1 MWWLTQI
8 EVFYRMDFG
17 RLPIEELNNISFAFP
32 HEPQQPNFFF
42 NPSAKSSIRL
52 GSTSWGKKDWVGS
65 AYPSHARQKDF
76 LHYYSQ
82 VCKAIEFNT
91 TYYQIP
97 SIDQIK
103 NWKEQVVDG
112 FHFCPKL
119 TGQIT
124 HMRRLK
130 NSKDILNRFIDAV
143 VHFENNLGPILIV
156 LHPGMGPSTLST
168 VEEFLQQIPEDLQVA
183 LEFRHPDWFL
193 PENFNRL
200 TDILQK
206 HKAGFVITDTAGRR
220 DCLHLQLT
228 ATFCFI
234 RFAGYSLHPT
244 DFLRLTQWAEKIKT
258 WQEKGLEN
266 MYFFIHQ
273 PEDVF
278 VKESLSAFSDRL
290 TSLGVTGIPNFNAY
304 KKQLLF

>member
-1 MWWLTQI
+1 MFNLTL
-8 EVFYRMDFG
+8 RNLDFG
-17 RLPIEELNNISFAFP
+17 KVDQQLLDKILFEFP
-32 HEPQQPNFFF
+32 SEGIQNSVFFK
-42 NPSAKSSIRL
+42 PSKKSSIRL

-103 NWKEQVVDG
+103 NWKEQVVDD

-200 TDILQK
+200 TDVLQK
-206 HKAGFVITDTAGRR
+206 YKAGFVITDTAGRR

-228 ATFCFI
+228 TTFCFI
-234 RFAGYSLHPT
+234 RFAGYSLHPS
-244 DFLRLTQWAEKIKT
+244 DFFRLAQWAEKIKT

-273 PEDVF
+273 PEDAF
-278 VKESLSAFSDRL
+278 VKESLSAFSGQL
-290 TSLGVTGIPNFNAY
+290 ASLGVTGMPDFNAY
-304 KKQLLF
+304 KKQMLF

>member
-1 MWWLTQI
+1 
-8 EVFYRMDFG
+8 MDFG
-17 RLPIEELNNISFAFP
+17 RLSLQELNNINFSLP
-32 HEPQQPNFFF
+32 QEPQQPSALF
-42 NPSAKSSIRL
+42 NLHAKSLIRL
-52 GSTSWGKKDWVGS
+52 GSTSWGKKDWLGS
-65 AYPSHARQKDF
+65 AYPTHARQKDF

-103 NWKEQVVDG
+103 NWKEQVVED

-130 NSKDILNRFIDAV
+130 NSKDILNRFIGAV

-168 VEEFLQQIPEDLQVA
+168 IDEFLQQIPEDLRVA
-183 LEFRHPDWFL
+183 LEFRHADWFL
-193 PENFNRL
+193 PENITRL
-200 TDILQK
+200 KDVLHK

-228 ATFCFI
+228 ANFCFI
-234 RFAGYSLHPT
+234 RFAGYSLHPS
-244 DFLRLTQWAEKIKT
+244 DSVRLALWAEKIKT
-258 WQEKGLEN
+258 WQDKGLEN
-266 MYFFIHQ
+266 VYFFIHQ
-273 PEDVF
+273 PEDVL
-278 VKESLSAFSDRL
+278 VKESLTAFSAQL
-290 TSLGVTGIPNFNAY
+290 TSLGVTHMPDFNTY
-304 KKQLLF
+304 KKQMLF